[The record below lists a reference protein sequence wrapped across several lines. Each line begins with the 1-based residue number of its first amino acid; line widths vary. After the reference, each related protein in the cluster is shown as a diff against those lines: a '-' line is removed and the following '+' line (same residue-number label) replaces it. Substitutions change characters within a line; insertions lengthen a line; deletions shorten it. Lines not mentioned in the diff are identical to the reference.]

1 MTTTTELDAEAP
13 AGEAEAIAVTAP
25 DDDEDLLGGE
35 DDLDE
40 DDLEDGDAAAV
51 AERWR
56 TDAAAIRAERDR
68 LVADAEQEIARIAA
82 EAEAGAARLEADAAE
97 ADQQATHWQAIAD
110 QDAAIAAL
118 EQEIAGRSD
127 RLAALRA
134 EETALTAEAD
144 QLGARLAEFAAA
156 REEAAQR
163 LRGAPQIADV
173 GESIEATIEAND
185 TLAAIGHAEAPAR
198 ARMDAVR
205 SRLAEVRGTPTQ
217 RDPYGNW
224 RGPAS
229 GIGEAEEEIARLTGR
244 LEVLRRERA
253 GLPPRGE
260 AAQIAMR
267 LIAEAPLPEGLA
279 EDKAGTVKL
288 LALGKVT
295 TDLERLAQTSP
306 EEYAQLRDHYLRA
319 PEPEPERAPTVRE
332 ALGLSPQQQPVPVQ
346 LPDGGWGVGFRV
358 SGMPLPDGAVTR
370 GR

>member
-1 MTTTTELDAEAP
+1 MAP
-13 AGEAEAIAVTAP
+13 GAAVADAGEAEVIALPVP
-25 DDDEDLLGGE
+25 D
-35 DDLDE
+35 DE
-40 DDLEDGDAAAV
+40 DDLEDEDPDDGEDGDAAAV
-51 AERWR
+51 AARWR
-56 TDAAAIRAERDR
+56 ADAAEIRAERDR

-82 EAEAGAARLEADAAE
+82 EAEAGAAKLEADAAE
-97 ADQQATHWQAIAD
+97 ADRQAAHWQALAD
-110 QDAAIAAL
+110 QDAAIAAA
-118 EQEIAGRSD
+118 EQEIARQSG

-163 LRGAPQIADV
+163 LRSAPQIADV
-173 GESIEATIEAND
+173 GESIAATIEAND
-185 TLAAIGHAEAPAR
+185 TLAAIGHAEAPAAARLQQVR
-198 ARMDAVR
+198 A
-205 SRLAEVRGTPTQ
+205 RLAEIRGHAGQ
-217 RDPYGNW
+217 RDPW
-224 RGPAS
+224 IPAA
-229 GIGEAEEEIARLTGR
+229 GLPAIEEDLARLGER

-306 EEYAQLRDHYLRA
+306 DEYARLRDLCLRA
-319 PEPEPERAPTVRE
+319 PKSEPERAPTVRE

-346 LPDGGWGVGFRV
+346 LPDGGWTVGFRV
-358 SGMPLPDGAVTR
+358 DGMPMPG